1 MAQDYKEAR
10 RRIGVD
16 LWKSTLNCIVR
27 GGKHWFSS
35 SFFILL
41 CNVLMACF
49 HYSNCF
55 WLVLLLLL
63 LFVCGKCPFIM
74 VQWVGARRYK
84 VSKNFLP
91 SQHWTHTH
99 YIFIHIY
106 CKLRW
111 KVVAVMCA
119 GGCVLQYVCIERQLF
134 GFLSKQWQAVCRI
147 ARQMCMCGQMAYMK
161 TFQYV
166 ERR

>member
-74 VQWVGARRYK
+74 VQWVGVRRYK

-119 GGCVLQYVCIERQLF
+119 GGCVLQYVCIEDSFSDSYPNNGRQFAELR
-134 GFLSKQWQAVCRI
+134 GRCARVGRWLIWKLSN
-147 ARQMCMCGQMAYMK
+147 M
-161 TFQYV
+161 
-166 ERR
+166 